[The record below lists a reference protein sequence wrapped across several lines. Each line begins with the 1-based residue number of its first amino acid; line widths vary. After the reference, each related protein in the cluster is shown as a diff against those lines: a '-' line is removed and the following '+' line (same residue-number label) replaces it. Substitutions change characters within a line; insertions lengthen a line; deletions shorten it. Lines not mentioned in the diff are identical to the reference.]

1 MTSVSG
7 NDSHRNRDHTSR
19 PAPAGP
25 DPSYPYPV
33 GVVTVAHMRSR
44 ASLLPPLAGV
54 LLTLLVL
61 SGCTPAT
68 TTPTVEGQQDLLTA
82 HGLPGLD
89 AREVIDRLE
98 ATPVSGRQSGLI
110 ASVQPAAV
118 LLSDGEGREARLPL
132 PEDTFYLSVA
142 PYLDQTHECHFHSLT
157 TCRGELANQDV
168 TLRVVS
174 EPDGTV
180 LVDQTVRTQDNGF
193 AGLWLPAD
201 LTATLTVE
209 HEGRTASTPIT
220 TGADAPTCLTTLKL
234 R

>member
-1 MTSVSG
+1 
-7 NDSHRNRDHTSR
+7 
-19 PAPAGP
+19 
-25 DPSYPYPV
+25 
-33 GVVTVAHMRSR
+33 MRSR
-44 ASLLPPLAGV
+44 ATLLPLLAGV
-54 LLTLLVL
+54 LVTLLLVL
-61 SGCTPAT
+61 SGCSTA
-68 TTPTVEGQQDLLTA
+68 TPTADGRQDLVTA
-82 HGLPGLD
+82 HGLQGRD

-98 ATPVSGRQSGLI
+98 ATPVSQRPAGLI

-118 LLSDGEGREARLPL
+118 LLSDAEGREARLPL

-157 TCRGELANQDV
+157 TCRGELGNEDLTV
-168 TLRVVS
+168 RVVS
-174 EPDGTV
+174 ETDGTV
-180 LVDQTVRTQDNGF
+180 LVDQTLRTQDNGF

-220 TGADAPTCLTTLKL
+220 TGADAPTCLTTLQL

>member
-1 MTSVSG
+1 
-7 NDSHRNRDHTSR
+7 
-19 PAPAGP
+19 
-25 DPSYPYPV
+25 
-33 GVVTVAHMRSR
+33 MRSR
-44 ASLLPPLAGV
+44 ASLLPPLAGA

-61 SGCTPAT
+61 SGCTPI
-68 TTPTVEGQQDLLTA
+68 TPTPTADGRQDLLTA
-82 HGLPGLD
+82 HGLQGLA

-98 ATPVSGRQSGLI
+98 ATPVSARPAELI

-118 LLSDGEGREARLPL
+118 LLSDAEGREARLPL
-132 PEDTFYLSVA
+132 PQDEFYLSVA

-157 TCRGELANQDV
+157 TCRGELGNEELTV
-168 TLRVVS
+168 RVVS
-174 EPDGTV
+174 ETDGTV

-193 AGLWLPAD
+193 AGLWLPAN

-220 TGADAPTCLTTLKL
+220 TGADAPTCLTTLQL